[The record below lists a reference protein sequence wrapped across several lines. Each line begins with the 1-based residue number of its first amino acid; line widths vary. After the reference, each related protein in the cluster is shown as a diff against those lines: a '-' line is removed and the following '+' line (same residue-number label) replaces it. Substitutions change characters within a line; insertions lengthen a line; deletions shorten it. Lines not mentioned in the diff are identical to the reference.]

1 METAELPMLL
11 SITHKVHLMFKH
23 VEWQMEHVPGGLG
36 DKMED
41 WIELA
46 HQAGARL
53 RARFRTVK
61 DPLVRAVTR
70 AKASF
75 RVRPRGYCS

>member
-1 METAELPMLL
+1 
-11 SITHKVHLMFKH
+11 MFKH

-46 HQAGARL
+46 HQIGARL

-61 DPLVRAVTR
+61 DPLVLAGLEQKQAFVKQTLM
-70 AKASF
+70 
-75 RVRPRGYCS
+75 